1 MAGSDPKMLFDEKAI
16 LDRVDEMA
24 ARISRDYAG
33 VDEICLVG
41 VLKGAFIFLSDLAR
55 RLSIPRRVDFVA
67 LASYG
72 ASTTPDAVRLI
83 MDLRESIKDRHVLIV
98 DDIVDTGRTMVYLK
112 KMLEARGPAS
122 IRTCAL
128 TRKTKEREA
137 SPDLDYVGFE
147 IPDVW
152 VVGYGLDHADRYRT
166 LPYIG
171 IYEPP
176 EDDS

>member
-1 MAGSDPKMLFDEKAI
+1 
-16 LDRVDEMA
+16 
-24 ARISRDYAG
+24 
-33 VDEICLVG
+33 

-55 RLSIPRRVDFVA
+55 RLTIPRRVDFVA

-72 ASTTPDAVRLI
+72 DSTTPDAVRLI

-98 DDIVDTGRTMVYLK
+98 DDIVDTGATLVYLK
-112 KMLEARGPAS
+112 QMLEAREPAS
-122 IRTCAL
+122 VKTCAL
-128 TRKTKEREA
+128 TRKIKEREDA
-137 SPDLDYVGFE
+137 PDLDYVGFD

-171 IYEPP
+171 TYEPP
-176 EDDS
+176 ADGS